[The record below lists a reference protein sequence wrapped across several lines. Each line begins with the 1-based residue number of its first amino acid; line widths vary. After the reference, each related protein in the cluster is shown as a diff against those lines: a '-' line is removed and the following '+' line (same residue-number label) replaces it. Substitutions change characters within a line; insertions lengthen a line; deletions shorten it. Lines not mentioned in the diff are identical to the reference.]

1 MSYEIKETKIPSFGE
16 QLIGI
21 EFNPSNSDEVAKVK
35 SMFAEIAEIMK
46 TNYQGNN
53 RHPLKSLLFDHAVGE
68 IVNAQMS
75 VVKVLTMKHYTENE
89 NTEREQ
95 DSNQ

>member
-1 MSYEIKETKIPSFGE
+1 MEIKETKVPSFGE
-16 QLIGI
+16 QLIGV
-21 EFNPSNSDEVAKVK
+21 EFNPSGSDEVTQVK